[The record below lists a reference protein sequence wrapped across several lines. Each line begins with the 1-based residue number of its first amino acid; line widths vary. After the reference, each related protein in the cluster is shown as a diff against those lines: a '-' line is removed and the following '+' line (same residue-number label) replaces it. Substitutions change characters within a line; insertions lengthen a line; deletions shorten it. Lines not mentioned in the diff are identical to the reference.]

1 MFEFSRV
8 PGADYTGQWMD
19 ESTLIVTIVSAAGGT
34 ALVGQTH
41 ASLRDVRGG
50 LIVNAAGNSE
60 ASSGQALLVGSWA
73 RTRTLTHAHARRRGL
88 VLYTESEIR
97 RRGF

>member
-8 PGADYTGQWMD
+8 LGADYTGQWTD
-19 ESTLIVTIVSAAGGT
+19 ESIHPHRDDRERGGT

-60 ASSGQALLVGSWA
+60 ASSGQALLVGSCP
-73 RTRTLTHAHARRRGL
+73 RRTLTHAHARRRGL
-88 VLYTESEIR
+88 VLYE
-97 RRGF
+97 F

>member
-50 LIVNAAGNSE
+50 LIRDSQCGGQLGGCLRPGAARG
-60 ASSGQALLVGSWA
+60 LVGSHA
-73 RTRTLTHAHARRRGL
+73 HTHTRTRA
-88 VLYTESEIR
+88 
-97 RRGF
+97 